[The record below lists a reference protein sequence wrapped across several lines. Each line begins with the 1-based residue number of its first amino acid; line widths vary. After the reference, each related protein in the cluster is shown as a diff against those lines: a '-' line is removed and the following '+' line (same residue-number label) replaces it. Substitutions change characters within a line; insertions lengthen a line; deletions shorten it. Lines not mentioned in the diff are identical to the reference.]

1 MKEYQWK
8 VELLSPPPVVR
19 HCKKCGTKTEYAS
32 AGLFRVNAQRK
43 YLDIWL
49 IYKCTQCDS
58 TWNMTIYT
66 RVNPQ
71 SLPRELLAG
80 FHENARELAQKYA
93 MDTGLVC
100 QNGASPGQPCFRVR
114 GDVPA
119 PDTPARVRISGAYAS
134 GLKVAS
140 IVREKLGLS
149 GKAFKNLVL
158 AGAIQGPAGS
168 NLEKCRLQ
176 GEISLL
182 IHTGADGFRA
192 QPEPA
197 AALQPCPVRQEK

>member
-1 MKEYQWK
+1 MKEFQWK
-8 VELLSPPPVVR
+8 VELLSPPPAVR

-32 AGLFRVNAQRK
+32 SGLFRVNAQRK

-71 SLPRELLAG
+71 SLPRERLAG
-80 FHENARELAQKYA
+80 FHENARELAQRYA
-93 MDTGLVC
+93 MDTGLLC
-100 QNGASPGQPCFRVR
+100 QNGASPGQPRFRVS

-119 PDTPARVRISGAYAS
+119 PGTLARVRISGVYAS

-149 GKAFKNLVL
+149 GKAFKQLVS
-158 AGAIQGPAGS
+158 AGAIQGPTGS

-176 GEISLL
+176 GEICLT
-182 IHTGADGFRA
+182 IHTGTDGF
-192 QPEPA
+192 P
-197 AALQPCPVRQEK
+197 PCPVRQEK

>member
-134 GLKVAS
+134 GLKVA
-140 IVREKLGLS
+140 
-149 GKAFKNLVL
+149 
-158 AGAIQGPAGS
+158 GAIQGPAGS